1 MPGMLSSLF
10 VSVYTHSVQ
19 YLPKTWLD
27 FTNENI
33 KILGNKIEFKAELKK
48 YLLSE
53 LSSIISCD
61 RLLCPSCHLNA
72 EKIKIKSTMF
82 FSDLEG
88 FQFTLFVFVS
98 FICKSIY
105 FHALILILFYLSAYR
120 TSATQPHCT
129 TKL

>member
-1 MPGMLSSLF
+1 MVNLSANSLRVF
-10 VSVYTHSVQ
+10 SSAGNVVESFCISVYSVQ

-61 RLLCPSCHLNA
+61 PLLCPSCQLNA
-72 EKIKIKSTMF
+72 
-82 FSDLEG
+82 
-88 FQFTLFVFVS
+88 
-98 FICKSIY
+98 
-105 FHALILILFYLSAYR
+105 
-120 TSATQPHCT
+120 
-129 TKL
+129 